1 MMPIRWEPG
10 RRIVRADRLMD
21 RLMRETWEPLRSWP
35 AIWDGHI
42 RPALDVYETQD
53 QVVVKAALPGV
64 TPKDLAVTITDGT
77 LVIKGGASE
86 EHEENGERY
95 LLRERNHGTFH
106 RAITLPRDLDGENA
120 TAGFEDGVLTVTLP
134 KTETAKTRTVE
145 VKVRETAKSQ

>member
-53 QVVVKAALPGV
+53 QVVVKAALAWCYAQGPGGDHHGRH
-64 TPKDLAVTITDGT
+64 PG
-77 LVIKGGASE
+77 
-86 EHEENGERY
+86 NQRRGE
-95 LLRERNHGTFH
+95 
-106 RAITLPRDLDGENA
+106 
-120 TAGFEDGVLTVTLP
+120 
-134 KTETAKTRTVE
+134 
-145 VKVRETAKSQ
+145 